1 MRKNILLLIIA
12 FSVSSLF
19 AQSRWTTEEEEKAID
34 ALLSEMTL
42 VEKIGQMTLF
52 TSDWD
57 QTGPTLREGYREDIK
72 AGKTGAIFNAHTAD
86 YNRELQRIAI
96 EETRLGIPLIFG
108 YDVVH
113 GYRTIF
119 PIPLGEAA
127 SWNTTLAEETAR
139 IAARE
144 AASAGLHWTFA
155 PMVDVARDPRWG
167 RVMEG
172 NGEDVFLGKAFTE
185 AKVKGY
191 QGKDLADPFT
201 VVACAKHYAAYGAA
215 QAGRDYHTVD
225 ISERSLRET
234 YLPPFKT
241 ALDAGV
247 GTFMTSFNEVDGQP
261 ASGNYHLLTEILRD
275 EWGFEGFVVTDYTS
289 INEMVPHGI
298 VANEADAG
306 ELAVNAGVDMDMQGA
321 VYYNYLEQQVKED
334 RVKLARI
341 DQAVRQILRIKYALG
356 LFEDPYRYNDMER
369 QATNIFTASHRA
381 TARAAARESL
391 VLLKNENN
399 VLPLTKTISHLAII
413 GPLAKSQEDMLGA
426 WHGDGRAEDC
436 VSLLT
441 GIQAALGETT
451 TISYLPG
458 VSVEGDDE
466 TGIPAAL
473 AAAKLADAVI
483 VVAGENWTM
492 SGEAASRTN
501 ITLPGKQ
508 AELIRQL
515 HQIGKPVIVVLL
527 NGRPLDLTNII
538 DHTDAIL
545 EAWYPGSEGGH
556 AVADILFGDYA
567 PVGKLPMTFPRS
579 VGQVPIYYDMKNTGR
594 PYDPNNKYTSKYL
607 DESND
612 PLFPFGFGLSY
623 TTFSYGTPTVTKT
636 VSEGDFTATVSIEVT
651 NSGKRSGREVV
662 QLYIHDLVGSVTRPL
677 RELKGFQLVDLAA
690 GESKTVQ
697 FTLSKEELSF
707 LRRDMTWGMES
718 GTFDI
723 YIGGDSRAT
732 QKVSFEY

>member
-1 MRKNILLLIIA
+1 MHKNILLLIIA
-12 FSVSSLF
+12 LSASSLF
-19 AQSRWTTEEEEKAID
+19 AQSRWTTVQEEEAID
-34 ALLSEMTL
+34 ALLARMTL

-72 AGKTGAIFNAHTAD
+72 AGRTGAIFNAHTAD

-127 SWNTTLAEETAR
+127 TWNTTLAEETAR

-172 NGEDVFLGKAFTE
+172 NGEDVFLGNAMTE
-185 AKVKGY
+185 AKVKGF
-191 QGKDLADPFT
+191 QGEDLADPFT

-234 YLPPFKT
+234 YLPPFKI

-298 VANEADAG
+298 VANDADAG

-321 VYYNYLEQQVKED
+321 VYYNYLEKQVKED
-334 RVKLARI
+334 KVKLARI
-341 DQAVRQILRIKYALG
+341 EQAVRQILRIKYALG
-356 LFEDPYRYNDMER
+356 LFDDPYRYNDMER
-369 QATNIFTASHRA
+369 QATNIFTAEHRA
-381 TARAAARESL
+381 TARSAARESL

-399 VLPLTKTISHLAII
+399 VLPLAKSISQLAVI
-413 GPLAKSQEDMLGA
+413 GPLAESQEDMLGA
-426 WHGDGRAEDC
+426 WHADGRAGDC

-441 GIQAALGETT
+441 GIQAALGKNAN
-451 TISYLPG
+451 ISYTPG

-466 TGIPAAL
+466 TGIPAAV
-473 AAAKLADAVI
+473 AAAKLADAVV
-483 VVAGENWTM
+483 VVAGEKWTM
-492 SGEAASRTN
+492 SGEAASRTS

-515 HQIGKPVIVVLL
+515 HQTGKPVIVVLL
-527 NGRPLDLTNII
+527 NGRPLDLTNIM
-538 DHTDAIL
+538 DHSDAIL

-567 PVGKLPMTFPRS
+567 PVGKLPITFPRS
-579 VGQVPIYYDMKNTGR
+579 LGQVPIYYSMKNTGR

-623 TTFSYGTPTVTKT
+623 TTFSYGIPTVAKAAT
-636 VSEGDFTATVSIEVT
+636 EGDFTATVSIELT

-662 QLYIHDLVGSVTRPL
+662 QLYVQDLVGSVTRPL

-690 GESKTVQ
+690 GESKTIQ
-697 FTLSKEELSF
+697 FTLGTEELSF
-707 LRRDMTWGMES
+707 LRRDMTWGMEP